1 MTKKSAYPSCLNR
14 ILNRKPLKLS
24 ALLIFVSLILSAHPV
39 QSEDSTRHPD
49 FKFKKVGAHCEPV
62 TVEWIAVPG
71 RDMKAGS
78 FAYRYTD
85 VRDGGCI
92 EWTIPAEKIG
102 GKDGDRTYTSCFDA
116 STSEEESRISGV
128 LVKNEAIYYPD
139 PDGYLWTD
147 EMNFGFYGN
156 YLVMDAWPIGAHHGR
171 RMFLYRLGD
180 NNVELLDIVYR
191 SFSTFDFM
199 SVSKSDVRSGEY
211 SVGLVDVADID
222 RDNNPEL
229 KLKIYWD
236 YIFTLYLEI
245 IDNRLKIDLNPEL
258 YRPLFARERRIRPNK
273 KTSAYYI
280 YGFLSGELNL
290 KEITEMISRDK
301 RHKDRYGEIV
311 KLLEKVDKWDEALH
325 EDGKPVLLRYDLKGA
340 VCNE

>member
-1 MTKKSAYPSCLNR
+1 MTGKVYHVSFN
-14 ILNRKPLKLS
+14 
-24 ALLIFVSLILSAHPV
+24 LIFDVKTVQMLTIGIIAFLILSV
-39 QSEDSTRHPD
+39 QLAFTADLTED
-49 FKFKKVGAHCEPV
+49 FKLKRAGLHCEP
-62 TVEWIAVPG
+62 EMNKWIAVPG
-71 RDMKAGS
+71 RNMKAGS
-78 FAYRYTD
+78 FITFYDKAS
-85 VRDGGCI
+85 
-92 EWTIPAEKIG
+92 G
-102 GKDGDRTYTSCFDA
+102 GK
-116 STSEEESRISGV
+116 EESRISGV
-128 LVKNEAIYYPD
+128 LVKNEAIYYPST
-139 PDGYLWTD
+139 DGNFWTD

-180 NNVELLDIVYR
+180 NNVELLDAVGR
-191 SFSTFDFM
+191 SYSTFDFM

-222 RDNNPEL
+222 HDNNPEL

-245 IDNRLKIDLNPEL
+245 KDNRLKIDLNPEP

-290 KEITEMISRDK
+290 EEIKETISRDK
-301 RHKDRYGEIV
+301 RHKERYGEIV
-311 KLLEKVDKWDEALH
+311 KLLEKADRWDEALH
-325 EDGKPVLLRYDLKGA
+325 EDGKPVLLRYDLKEA
-340 VCNE
+340 MCNE